1 MGRIREGPVHTVST
15 QGPRRPGL
23 VGRPFSLR
31 RRTLTLGT
39 ECSDAARQAPHP
51 ASVCPWL
58 PTVTPTAPR
67 RPGHFPH
74 EGGDSV
80 RSRTLCFPLAQRT
93 NLGQLTEMKQHPVIR
108 VSQRWPRAF
117 VGQSRNRAEAEVLW
131 ASDRKRGELR
141 GSGNSAFLSY
151 EQGQKKKKSLLV
163 IIWSQNSFSKNFT
176 GTILKQKIRVTWSK
190 SMLLKEMAIIKMC
203 KEKKKKKLNKALPLY
218 SPFHK
223 SRFYSPW
230 PYRVSRILWHFTKL
244 AKL

>member
-1 MGRIREGPVHTVST
+1 MGRIGEGPVHTVST

-39 ECSDAARQAPHP
+39 ESSDAARQAPHP

-151 EQGQKKKKSLLV
+151 EQGQKKKKKSLSHNLEPEF
-163 IIWSQNSFSKNFT
+163 IQQEFHGDNFKT
-176 GTILKQKIRVTWSK
+176 
-190 SMLLKEMAIIKMC
+190 ED
-203 KEKKKKKLNKALPLY
+203 
-218 SPFHK
+218 
-223 SRFYSPW
+223 
-230 PYRVSRILWHFTKL
+230 
-244 AKL
+244 